1 MQDGVNAE
9 KYLDEGLHAVET
21 LNKAAEI
28 ARNPCKVARLMKDI
42 GRDGQVDSEEFRPV
56 FEELRQIVAKAF
68 V

>member
-1 MQDGVNAE
+1 MQEDVNAE

-28 ARNPCKVARLMKDI
+28 AWDPGKVARLMKDI

-56 FEELRQIVAKAF
+56 FEELRQVVAEAF